1 MCFGFVTLDALE
13 IPCFT
18 RYLRYKQ
25 GVEGILY
32 LCSQKWLVLRDI
44 LKMGYQI
51 AGIFNDLC
59 QEEGQDTE
67 NDHDYRYL
75 SGRADSGL

>member
-1 MCFGFVTLDALE
+1 M
-13 IPCFT
+13 
-18 RYLRYKQ
+18 
-25 GVEGILY
+25 EGILY